1 MQRDSFTYQTDGEL
15 DISDLFNKKQRLKHK
30 QLPTEFYILKLAQAI
45 SIFLFMK
52 GLGVVDGVM
61 HLKQTR
67 ISYL

>member
-1 MQRDSFTYQTDGEL
+1 MQRDSFTYQTDAEL

-30 QLPTEFYILKLAQAI
+30 QLPTELYILKLAQAI

-61 HLKQTR
+61 HLKQTG